1 MDELRAIDPAGGED
15 DRVLD
20 LSLRPRRF
28 GEFVGQGEVVGKL
41 RVYVEAARRR
51 GGALDHTLLCGPPGL
66 GKTSLAHIL
75 AAELQVDIHVT
86 SGPAIERKGDLAGIL
101 TSLQRGDILFID
113 EIHRIPRVV
122 EESLYTAMEDYEFDV
137 VIGEGPA
144 ARSVKLGLEP
154 FTLIGATT
162 RTGLLTGPM
171 RDRFGIVERLNFY
184 DPVDLGAIVA
194 RSAGI
199 LGVSVEAAGV
209 AEIARRARGTPRVA
223 NRLLRRVRDFAEVEA
238 DGIITGDGAQGFLG
252 RLEVDALGLDA
263 MDRRILETIID
274 KFDGGPVGLG
284 TIAAAVG
291 EASDTLEEVYEPFLL
306 QEGLIQRTPRGRV
319 ATATAYRHLGRTPTA
334 GRGPQGG
341 LF

>member
-1 MDELRAIDPAGGED
+1 
-15 DRVLD
+15 
-20 LSLRPRRF
+20 
-28 GEFVGQGEVVGKL
+28 
-41 RVYVEAARRR
+41 
-51 GGALDHTLLCGPPGL
+51 
-66 GKTSLAHIL
+66 
-75 AAELQVDIHVT
+75 VDIHVT

>member
-1 MDELRAIDPAGGED
+1 MEELRAIDPAGGDD

-28 GEFVGQGEVVGKL
+28 GEFVGQGEVIDKL

-51 GGALDHTLLCGPPGL
+51 SGALDHTLLCGPPGL

-75 AAELQVDIHVT
+75 AAELKVDIHVT

-101 TSLQRGDILFID
+101 TALQRGDILFID

-144 ARSVKLGLEP
+144 ARSVKLTLEP

-184 DPVDLGAIVA
+184 GADDLGAIVG

-199 LGVSVEAAGV
+199 LGVAVEPGGV

-238 DGIITGDGAQGFLG
+238 DGVITGDGARGFLG
-252 RLEVDALGLDA
+252 RLEVDDLGLDA

-291 EASDTLEEVYEPFLL
+291 EATDTLEEVYEPFLL
-306 QEGLIQRTPRGRV
+306 QEGLLQRTPRGRV
-319 ATATAYRHLGRTPTA
+319 ATATAYRHLGRTPA